1 MKTVDVR
8 LNGKIGFYQKNNKE
22 FANISFH
29 APTGEYITQFGYIRH
44 DGQVKERPSANVV
57 KQAGNLLNTIENLV
71 KNGYELKPSMPAGMN
86 LRSYEEVKNQR
97 EVKESKVASAIKPVV
112 EKPKDLT
119 TVPRIEFVAGKTVKI
134 AKQVVPI
141 REGEFDHVPQINKA
155 YFFPEH
161 TNDVILDMLEKRPLL
176 LTGHTGCGK
185 TSLIEQ
191 IAARINQSMVRSN
204 MNGQTTVGDFVGMW
218 TVKGGETVW
227 VDGVLPRAM
236 KEGHWL
242 VIDEIDCADAAIL
255 ATLNA
260 VLEKNGVLTLKEKGF
275 EVVKPHE
282 NFRLFA
288 TANTVGC
295 MAAFRSLYQGTNLM
309 NEAFLDRFRVYHAAY
324 LPEREEVK
332 VLVAS
337 VKDLAPETATIMV
350 KVANMVRD
358 AFQKEEITCT
368 FSTRRLIDWAEMF
381 KRNANMKKAAQN
393 VIYSKISFEDSKV
406 IEGYLSRLVK

>member
-1 MKTVDVR
+1 MKTVDSR
-8 LNGKIGFYQKNNKE
+8 LTGKLGFYMKANKE
-22 FANISFH
+22 FANIFFNP
-29 APTGEYITQFGYIRH
+29 ATGDYVTQFGYVRPNG
-44 DGQVKERPSANVV
+44 DVKERNGAKMV
-57 KQAGNLLNTIENLV
+57 KQAGNLVTSIQSLIDD
-71 KNGYELKPSMPAGMN
+71 GYALTAMPATMK
-86 LRSYEEVKNQR
+86 LRSFEEIVAN
-97 EVKESKVASAIKPVV
+97 KEAKASSVLPAKPVV

-119 TVPRIEFVAGKTVKI
+119 TVPVIEFVAGKTVKI
-134 AKQVVPI
+134 AKQIVPV
-141 REGEFDHVPQINKA
+141 REGESDYVPRLNKA

-161 TNDVILDMLEKRPLL
+161 TNDVILDMIEKRPLL

-191 IAARINQSMVRSN
+191 IAARMNQSMVRSN

-324 LPEREEVK
+324 LPEKEETR
-332 VLVAS
+332 VLCAT
-337 VKDLAPETATIMV
+337 VKDLQPEVATQMV

-358 AFQKEEITCT
+358 AFQKEEVTTT
-368 FSTRRLIDWAEMF
+368 FSTRRLIDWAEMYM
-381 KRNANMKKAAQN
+381 RNANLKKAAQN
-393 VIYSKISFEDSKV
+393 VIYSKITAEDSKV

>member
-1 MKTVDVR
+1 MKTNDSR
-8 LNGKIGFYQKNNKE
+8 LSGKLGFYQKSNKE
-22 FANISFH
+22 FANISFN
-29 APTGEYITQFGYIRH
+29 ADNGDYVTQFGYIRAN
-44 DGQVKERPSANVV
+44 GQVKERHGSNIV
-57 KQAGNLLNTIENLV
+57 KQAGSLVNSIENLI
-71 KNGYELKPSMPAGMN
+71 KDGYVLSPMPTGMK
-86 LRSYEEVKNQR
+86 LRSFEEVQSQKDTKTSTIATP
-97 EVKESKVASAIKPVV
+97 VKPVV

-119 TVPRIEFVAGKTVKI
+119 TIPRIEFVAGKTVKI
-134 AKQVVPI
+134 AKQIVPV
-141 REGEFDHVPQINKA
+141 REGDSDYVPRMNKA

-161 TNDVILDMLEKRPLL
+161 TNDVILDMIENRPLL

-191 IAARINQSMVRSN
+191 IASRMNQSMVRAN
-204 MNGQTTVGDFVGMW
+204 MNGQTTVGDFVGLW

-324 LPEREEVK
+324 LPEKEEVR
-332 VLVAS
+332 VICAT
-337 VKDLAPETATIMV
+337 VKDLQPETAALMV

-358 AFQKEEITCT
+358 AFQKEEITST
-368 FSTRRLIDWAEMF
+368 FSTRRLIDWAEMYM
-381 KRNANMKKAAQN
+381 RNANLKKAAQN
-393 VIYSKISFEDSKV
+393 VIYSKITAEDSKV

>member
-1 MKTVDVR
+1 MKTVDSR
-8 LNGKIGFYQKNNKE
+8 LNGKLGFYQKGNKE

-29 APTGEYITQFGYIRH
+29 APSGDYITQFGYVRPN
-44 DGQVKERPSANVV
+44 GQVRERHGVNIV
-57 KQAGNLLNTIENLV
+57 KQAGNVLNSIEKLLAD
-71 KNGYELKPSMPAGMN
+71 GYALTEMPTGLKI
-86 LRSYEEVKNQR
+86 RSYEEVKAD
-97 EVKESKVASAIKPVV
+97 KETKDSKVATAPTKPVV

-134 AKQVVPI
+134 AKQVVPV
-141 REGEFDHVPQINKA
+141 REGTFDHVPMTNKA

-191 IAARINQSMVRSN
+191 IAARMNQSMVRSN

-295 MAAFRSLYQGTNLM
+295 MAAFRSLYQGTNIM

-324 LPEREEVK
+324 LPEKEETK
-332 VLVAS
+332 VVMATVNGLNS
-337 VKDLAPETATIMV
+337 DTAVLMV

-358 AFQKEEITCT
+358 AFQKEEITST

-381 KRNANMKKAAQN
+381 MRNGNMKKAAQN
-393 VIYSKISFEDSKV
+393 VIYSKISTEDSKV